1 MKMSFATRS
10 VLALVLSAASTL
22 ASAQTVPCANCVLY
36 DDGDRYFEF
45 VPAAGISWAN
55 AEAAAKNRSH
65 LGVQGQLATI
75 RSEPEELF
83 IRSLM
88 PAFQGNRTQVWV
100 GGSEG
105 NCPVAGPGEPEPP
118 ACWGT
123 WLNGGVI
130 LAQDNPE
137 GFTRESPYTNWQTG
151 QPDNS
156 NNATKAAYGPGAD
169 GFFGINDVN
178 KGSDILGYFVEY
190 GDSLTPFPAVECLT
204 GCNLTEGE
212 VPGSVLTLPS
222 TAIIPSTATVSTAIS
237 VAGGQ
242 YEVRTWLVQDDASRC
257 GLPDV
262 NGIPEP
268 GEGTQKDLDLLVD
281 PGNPGIEAKLPG
293 YTCAN
298 PALGY
303 LLIIKT
309 TSGVQVP
316 SGTVDVE
323 MFTNNLLPTSFPCHL
338 QIPRNGNPTHEDIGL
353 FQYDDWEDMVEE
365 ESFEA
370 TYGCR
375 NPGKVRGGSGSWWT
389 AGAVI
394 DFGDADPY
402 TGFLALT
409 QYKLKW
415 ALEAVNRAVAQG
427 VVTGGDGTK
436 LRNEILVATS
446 DITKGNIT
454 ECRKHVVNFLKF
466 ARATKYSDSLESDT
480 NWNGE
485 FLMRGDN
492 LLWTLVKLTAAK
504 QFVAQ

>member
-169 GFFGINDVN
+169 GFFG
-178 KGSDILGYFVEY
+178 KGS
-190 GDSLTPFPAVECLT
+190 
-204 GCNLTEGE
+204 
-212 VPGSVLTLPS
+212 
-222 TAIIPSTATVSTAIS
+222 
-237 VAGGQ
+237 
-242 YEVRTWLVQDDASRC
+242 
-257 GLPDV
+257 
-262 NGIPEP
+262 
-268 GEGTQKDLDLLVD
+268 
-281 PGNPGIEAKLPG
+281 
-293 YTCAN
+293 
-298 PALGY
+298 
-303 LLIIKT
+303 
-309 TSGVQVP
+309 SGRR
-316 SGTVDVE
+316 
-323 MFTNNLLPTSFPCHL
+323 L
-338 QIPRNGNPTHEDIGL
+338 
-353 FQYDDWEDMVEE
+353 
-365 ESFEA
+365 
-370 TYGCR
+370 
-375 NPGKVRGGSGSWWT
+375 
-389 AGAVI
+389 
-394 DFGDADPY
+394 
-402 TGFLALT
+402 
-409 QYKLKW
+409 
-415 ALEAVNRAVAQG
+415 
-427 VVTGGDGTK
+427 
-436 LRNEILVATS
+436 
-446 DITKGNIT
+446 
-454 ECRKHVVNFLKF
+454 
-466 ARATKYSDSLESDT
+466 
-480 NWNGE
+480 
-485 FLMRGDN
+485 
-492 LLWTLVKLTAAK
+492 
-504 QFVAQ
+504 